1 MHSIYVNEAH
11 ISWNGNFIVNLQG
24 ISLTLIILETPW
36 RKKMQFLSLKHA
48 SKYYKSF
55 IPTMEI
61 TCDYGFTKIKWEAAV
76 PNF

>member
-1 MHSIYVNEAH
+1 
-11 ISWNGNFIVNLQG
+11 
-24 ISLTLIILETPW
+24 
-36 RKKMQFLSLKHA
+36 MQFLSLKHA

>member
-1 MHSIYVNEAH
+1 
-11 ISWNGNFIVNLQG
+11 
-24 ISLTLIILETPW
+24 
-36 RKKMQFLSLKHA
+36 MQFLSLKHA

-76 PNF
+76 PIFFGNLLKKHQW